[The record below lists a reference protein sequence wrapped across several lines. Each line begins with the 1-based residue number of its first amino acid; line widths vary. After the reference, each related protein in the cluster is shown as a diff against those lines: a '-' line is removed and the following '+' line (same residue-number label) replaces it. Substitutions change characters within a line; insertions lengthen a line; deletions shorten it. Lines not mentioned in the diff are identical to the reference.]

1 MKFKGYI
8 QPIEIGDI
16 YNLRVD
22 DFSGH
27 KEVVQVKITVFIQE
41 DDTTSITGSI
51 NDTYGH
57 IRYDLGDNLI
67 FTVDELED

>member
-22 DFSGH
+22 DFNGH
-27 KEVVQVKITVFIQE
+27 KEVVQVKITGFLQE
-41 DDTTSITGSI
+41 DDATLITGSVI
-51 NDTYGH
+51 DTYGH
-57 IRYDLGDNLI
+57 IRYNLGDHLI